1 MVFYAQLTGQYV
13 DIRAMLCNEV
23 IHTDDEKRTAC
34 FVMKSST
41 HTTKKGTDFF
51 LLTKSFISTT
61 KMTECFEVRK
71 KGRGWEGRGWG
82 LGGCKGFVLK
92 FYNQATEK

>member
-1 MVFYAQLTGQYV
+1 
-13 DIRAMLCNEV
+13 MLCNEV

-61 KMTECFEVRK
+61 KMTECFEVIKSSTQTERK

-92 FYNQATEK
+92 FSNQATEK